1 MLQRIASLFF
11 FTFALCG
18 AASAQ
23 SSDVSIEQ
31 VGPKNE
37 AGVTTGT
44 SSLIALHQMGL
55 ANLAII
61 EQVGSDHRVRL
72 RQEGDATAS
81 IMQEG
86 SGHQLVGLD
95 GEGSSALQEDGS
107 ELVLIQQGTDTLAGF
122 ANTVFLHQSDG
133 AYADITQSGA
143 TNTVIARQTLN

>member
-1 MLQRIASLFF
+1 
-11 FTFALCG
+11 
-18 AASAQ
+18 
-23 SSDVSIEQ
+23 
-31 VGPKNE
+31 
-37 AGVTTGT
+37 
-44 SSLIALHQMGL
+44 
-55 ANLAII
+55 
-61 EQVGSDHRVRL
+61 
-72 RQEGDATAS
+72 
-81 IMQEG
+81 MQEG